1 MSNSSTLPWLVAVA
15 ATAIGA
21 GAIGFFAR
29 PYIEGTPASPP
40 PQVQGQ
46 APAAPAADA
55 ALPPNVTA
63 EQFGDWQLVC
73 QAVPNAESICF
84 AVQDIKTPEGQL
96 VLNVL
101 AGYEAKGNRAFI
113 VRAPLGV
120 DITKGVS
127 FRMPTGQPIQFAFSA
142 CSQVSCDAQLEIPG
156 DGFAKLEEA
165 GSFELSYD
173 IPGAAPI
180 VSRISMKG
188 LADAYTRIVKPGP
201 AAAAPAAG
209 TPATETPAPA
219 DADTPTPT
227 PKPAT
232 P

>member
-1 MSNSSTLPWLVAVA
+1 MSNSNTVPWLVAVV

-21 GAIGFFAR
+21 GAIGYFAR
-29 PYIEGTPASPP
+29 PYIEGSPVGPVPQSQQQQAAS
-40 PQVQGQ
+40 GQ
-46 APAAPAADA
+46 
-55 ALPPNVTA
+55 LPPNVTT
-63 EQFGDWQLVC
+63 EQFGDWQLLC
-73 QAVPNAESICF
+73 QAVPDKPSICF

-120 DITKGVS
+120 DIAKGVT
-127 FRMPTGQPIQFAFSA
+127 FRMPTGKPIDFAFTA
-142 CSQVSCDAQLEIPG
+142 CSQVSCDAQLEVPG

-165 GSFELSYD
+165 GSFELSYVA
-173 IPGAAPI
+173 PGGDPV
-180 VSRISMKG
+180 VSKISMKG
-188 LADAYTRIVKPGP
+188 LSDAFVKIVKPEP
-201 AAAAPAAG
+201 VAAPA
-209 TPATETPAPA
+209 PAVEGPSGTPAPA
-219 DADTPTPT
+219 GADTPTPT